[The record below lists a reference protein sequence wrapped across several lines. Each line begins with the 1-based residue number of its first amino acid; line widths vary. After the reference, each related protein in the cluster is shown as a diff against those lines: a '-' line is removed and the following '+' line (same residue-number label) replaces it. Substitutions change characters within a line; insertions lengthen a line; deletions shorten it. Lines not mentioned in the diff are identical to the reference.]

1 MTYAIVP
8 FKPPEWLGGMSS
20 RSIQERMM
28 QNLPLDIDKTEGG
41 FVWDLTFPTALEK
54 AELLQFHLIRT
65 LHMMHHMWAE
75 GRWLDYHAHENGL
88 VRKPKNKAYG
98 TITITGQ
105 KRTAIPKGFVFS
117 VPSDGGV
124 PAIDFETLDAAVINE
139 NGVARI
145 AIQALEGGTKSNV
158 AADTIVIMRSPIKG
172 IIKITN
178 EEPLTGGVE
187 EESDASLR
195 ERIDDLLAGNGDS
208 YVGNNADYVRWAKEV
223 PGVGFA
229 YTIPNYNGINSVKV
243 VVVDANGSP
252 ANAQIIEAVRVH
264 IFGTDRKDINRL
276 APVGLVDFL
285 VSAPSPVVVDYKLS
299 VRLNPRTNRDAFIQ
313 SFKSALLAYYQ
324 EISKDA
330 EEGRRCLKYIMV
342 AAILARLPSVDD
354 FKNFRMNGSMDNILY
369 SEEEY
374 PITGKIEVD
383 VYV

>member
-1 MTYAIVP
+1 MAIVP

-124 PAIDFETLDAAVINE
+124 PAIDFETLDIAVINE

-354 FKNFRMNGSMDNILY
+354 FKNFRMNGSIDNILY

-374 PITGKIEVD
+374 PVTGKIEVD

>member
-1 MTYAIVP
+1 MAIVP

-124 PAIDFETLDAAVINE
+124 PAIDFETLNAAVINE

>member
-1 MTYAIVP
+1 MAIVP

-313 SFKSALLAYYQ
+313 SFKSAMLAYYQ
-324 EISKDA
+324 EISKDS

>member
-1 MTYAIVP
+1 MAIVP

-313 SFKSALLAYYQ
+313 SFKSALLTYYQ

-354 FKNFRMNGSMDNILY
+354 FKNFRMNDSIDNILY

-374 PITGKIEVD
+374 PVTGKIEVD

>member
-1 MTYAIVP
+1 MAIVP

-285 VSAPSPVVVDYKLS
+285 VSAPSPVVVDYKLF

-354 FKNFRMNGSMDNILY
+354 FKNFRMNGSIDNILY

-374 PITGKIEVD
+374 PVTGKIEVD

>member
-1 MTYAIVP
+1 MAIVP
-8 FKPPEWLGGMSS
+8 FQPPEWLGGMSS

-98 TITITGQ
+98 TITIIGQ

>member
-1 MTYAIVP
+1 MAIVP

-54 AELLQFHLIRT
+54 AELLQFHLIRA

>member
-1 MTYAIVP
+1 MAIIP

-145 AIQALEGGTKSNV
+145 AIQALEGGTKSNA

>member
-1 MTYAIVP
+1 MAIVP
-8 FKPPEWLGGMSS
+8 FQPPEWLGGMSS

-54 AELLQFHLIRT
+54 AELLQFHLIRM

-313 SFKSALLAYYQ
+313 SFKSALLTYYQ

-354 FKNFRMNGSMDNILY
+354 FKNFRMNDSIDNILY

-374 PITGKIEVD
+374 PVTGKIEVD

>member
-1 MTYAIVP
+1 MAIVP

-41 FVWDLTFPTALEK
+41 FVWDLMFPTALEK

-124 PAIDFETLDAAVINE
+124 PAIDFETLDVAVINE

-285 VSAPSPVVVDYKLS
+285 VSAPSPVVVDYKLF

>member
-1 MTYAIVP
+1 MAIVP

-124 PAIDFETLDAAVINE
+124 PAIDFETLDVAVINE

-285 VSAPSPVVVDYKLS
+285 VSAPSPVVVDYKLF

-354 FKNFRMNGSMDNILY
+354 FKNFRMNGSIDNILY

-374 PITGKIEVD
+374 PVTGKIEVD

>member
-1 MTYAIVP
+1 MAIVP

-313 SFKSALLAYYQ
+313 SFKSALLTYYQ

>member
-1 MTYAIVP
+1 MAIVP

-124 PAIDFETLDAAVINE
+124 PAIDFETLVAAVINE

-285 VSAPSPVVVDYKLS
+285 VSAPSPVVVDYKLF

>member
-1 MTYAIVP
+1 MAIVP

>member
-1 MTYAIVP
+1 MAIVP

-124 PAIDFETLDAAVINE
+124 PAIDFETLDIAVINE

-285 VSAPSPVVVDYKLS
+285 VSAPSPVVVDYKLF

-354 FKNFRMNGSMDNILY
+354 FKNFRMNGSIDNILY

-374 PITGKIEVD
+374 PVTGKIEVD